1 MARHQYRVSTLGGWT
16 SGYGFAY
23 FVLMNPSTSGRKMT
37 LRSMEVINHTVLSGA
52 PCLATL
58 YRCASISGGDARD
71 ACSCRADTGTALPAT
86 VLVKSGGIADVYTS
100 TLLHVDCS
108 RQQGAVGTEHS
119 TLFGKQSPLGLRR
132 RAGGGTYFGPGTAA
146 SQEPLRINSGEAI
159 ALVMD
164 SGRLRQSNA
173 VRRVNITLDIAG
185 KTVNYEFTALPI
197 PGQALF
203 SVESS
208 GPVVKLIAFSA
219 VDVGSLDTP
228 TLRFVPVGALFPMD
242 IADSALKAA
251 QCSSVKMNTASPAF
265 PGLMYNDIPI
275 IPTGS
280 PISALAEATA
290 GSPKGLNYTQTRDF
304 LGPLFRTAL
313 PEYNQMV
320 GVGGASDSMG
330 YTKQAVDMLCTRS
343 AASPL
348 ESITLNPGEGL
359 AIMSCAETAV
369 AVATSWSGWPSLEF
383 AAQVDS
389 DPATA
394 PSLTLTGLVDGTE
407 VRVMTAG
414 TQTLMGGVESSSGGS
429 FTLAYD
435 PDTVT
440 SVDINVV
447 SESYENIW
455 YSALALGLAGSTIP
469 VQQRTDR
476 NYQP

>member
-1 MARHQYRVSTLGGWT
+1 MARHQYRVNTMGGWT
-16 SGYGFAY
+16 SGYGFA
-23 FVLMNPSTSGRKMT
+23 FFILMNPSTSGRKLS
-37 LRSMEVINHTVLSGA
+37 LRSMEVIGHSVMSNGV
-52 PCLATL
+52 CLTSL
-58 YRCASISGGDARD
+58 YRCASITGGESRD
-71 ACSCRADTGTALPAT
+71 ACAIRADTGTALPAT
-86 VLVKSGGIADVYTS
+86 VSVKTGGMADVYTS
-100 TLLHVDCS
+100 RLLHLDCS
-108 RQQGAVGTEHS
+108 RQQGAAGTENMM
-119 TLFGKQSPLGLRR
+119 LFGRHAAGGLRR
-132 RAGGGTYFGPGTAA
+132 CAGGGTFFAPGTAA
-146 SQEPLRINSGEAI
+146 SQEPIRINSGEAL

-164 SGRLRQSNA
+164 QSVRQSNGP
-173 VRRVNITLDIAG
+173 RRVNLTLDIAG
-185 KTVNYEFTALPI
+185 KTINYEFTTI
-197 PGQALF
+197 PMPGHALF

-208 GPVVKLIAFSA
+208 GPVVKLIQFN
-219 VDVGSLDTP
+219 VYDLGSLDTP

-242 IADSALKAA
+242 IADATNKTAHCNVL
-251 QCSSVKMNTASPAF
+251 KMNTGSPAF

-304 LGPLFRTAL
+304 LGPLYRCAL
-313 PEYNQMV
+313 PEYNWMA

-330 YTKQAVDMLCTRS
+330 YVKQAVDMLCTRS
-343 AASPL
+343 MNSPL
-348 ESITLNPGEGL
+348 ESITLNPGEGI

-389 DPATA
+389 DPATS

-407 VRVMTAG
+407 VRVMLAG
-414 TQTLMGGVESSSGGS
+414 TQTLLGGVEASSGGV

-440 SVDINVV
+440 AVDIAVV
-447 SESYENIW
+447 SESYENLW
-455 YSALALGLAGSTIP
+455 YANQVTGLSGVTIP
-469 VQQRTDR
+469 VQQRADR